1 MAFDFIQKLII
12 WLVPLVF
19 AITVHEVAHGWLANK
34 FGDPTAKMLGRI
46 TLNPLKHIDLFGT
59 VIIPIAL
66 LLLSGGRFTFG
77 YAKPVPV
84 NFGNLRHPRRDM
96 ALVALAG
103 PVSNFIMALLWGIV
117 AKIGLSLGAGTSTVG
132 TVLLAFGVAGVQIN
146 LVLGILNLIPIPPLD
161 GSRVVTS
168 LLSPKAAIGYNS
180 LERYGFII
188 LILLIVTGIL
198 GKILWPLISLGAAL
212 IFGIMGIH

>member
-1 MAFDFIQKLII
+1 MQFDFFQKIMIWIIPLI
-12 WLVPLVF
+12 L
-19 AITVHEVAHGWLANK
+19 AITVHEVAHGWVAHK
-34 FGDPTAKMLGRI
+34 CGDPTAKMLGRI
-46 TLNPLKHIDLFGT
+46 TLNPVKHIDLVGT
-59 VIIPIAL
+59 IIIPIAL

-84 NFGNLRHPRRDM
+84 DFRNLRHPRGDM

-103 PVSNFIMALLWGIV
+103 PVSNFMMAILWAVI
-117 AKIGLSLGAGTSTVG
+117 AKIGFSIGASNLVLAK
-132 TVLLAFGVAGVQIN
+132 VLLAFGVAGVQIN

-168 LLSPKAAIGYNS
+168 VLSAKNAIHYNS

-188 LILLIVTGIL
+188 LIILIATGIL
-198 GKILWPLISLGAAL
+198 GKFMWPLIAFCFNL
-212 IFGIMGIH
+212 IFAVFGIG